1 MSNNNLISVGQ
12 IIDHSWEFYTKHFK
26 VLMSVALWYF
36 LIALLL
42 MIGAILSPANNGL
55 LMQGGSFTVLEA
67 LGLSITV
74 LASLIATPLVGIWIS
89 MTLMQV
95 VDAERKDK
103 TVNQKAV
110 YKQTWSKMVSYILM
124 GFLRGLA
131 IFLPLLFILP
141 GLTMLIVNILADGGM
156 ILGALG
162 LILTF
167 LGTVSAIAGCFYLA
181 MNLSFSG
188 FELMLNGQRVV
199 HSLKSSMELVK
210 GRFWQTA
217 IRLILPKL
225 VYSIPIAVFQIGAM
239 ALLNIGLASLS
250 TINDDVIF
258 KIADISGS
266 LITMGITAL
275 AAPIILISDYLVYE
289 SLRKTK

>member
-1 MSNNNLISVGQ
+1 
-12 IIDHSWEFYTKHFK
+12 
-26 VLMSVALWYF
+26 MSVALWYF

-210 GRFWQTA
+210 GRFWQTS

-225 VYSIPIAVFQIGAM
+225 VYSIPIAVFQIGAI

>member
-225 VYSIPIAVFQIGAM
+225 VYSIPIAVFQIGAI